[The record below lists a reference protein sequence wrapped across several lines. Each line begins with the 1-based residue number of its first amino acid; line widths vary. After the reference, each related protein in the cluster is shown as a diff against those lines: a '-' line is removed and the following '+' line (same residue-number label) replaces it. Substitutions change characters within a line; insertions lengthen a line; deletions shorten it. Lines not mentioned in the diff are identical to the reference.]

1 MNKNYKVTYALD
13 TAAGEKNLARECTLL
28 RIQVPRINSK
38 VSFFFWSS
46 LFRYW
51 SFLYKYNYVDHLRRI
66 PLICFFCCSIQFFV
80 FRIFH
85 RIRTSNTFFNFR
97 PINNKLILVVA
108 RFSNCFSIIIIFL
121 FFDLDFQV
129 FSNVSLHW
137 RKRTSTFHFK
147 LYNCDRIFIIVSSSK

>member
-108 RFSNCFSIIIIFL
+108 RFSNCFSILYFYFSIWISK
-121 FFDLDFQV
+121 FFQMFRCIDANARQ
-129 FSNVSLHW
+129 
-137 RKRTSTFHFK
+137 HFISS
-147 LYNCDRIFIIVSSSK
+147 CTIVIAYS